1 MTEEKVLGVLAE
13 KPLKLHALLKRVS
26 SSGSNEELQLLLM
39 RMREMGKVKFN
50 IRSGAWSVNS

>member
-13 KPLKLHALLKRVS
+13 KPLTLHALLKRVS
-26 SSGSNEELQLLLM
+26 SSGSHEELQLLLM
-39 RMREMGKVKFN
+39 RMREVGKVKFN